1 MTIEEKDFVLE
12 PVSSDSNLFDL
23 RFYKKVKKR
32 DTGKF
37 EIELGD
43 PLYGLTL
50 SSALQR
56 IAMRRTAKKYEEENI
71 TLSTY
76 LKELIRNQ
84 TELRKLVGDETP
96 EKFDTGD

>member
-23 RFYKKVKKR
+23 RFYKRVKKR

-84 TELRKLVGDETP
+84 AELRKLVGDETP

>member
-56 IAMRRTAKKYEEENI
+56 IAMRRTAKKYEEDNI

-84 TELRKLVGDETP
+84 AELRKLVGDETP

>member
-12 PVSSDSNLFDL
+12 PVNSDSNLFDL
-23 RFYKKVKKR
+23 RFYKRVKKR

-50 SSALQR
+50 TSALQR
-56 IAMRRTAKKYEEENI
+56 IAMRRTAKKYEEDNI
-71 TLSTY
+71 TLFTY
-76 LKELIRNQ
+76 LKELLKNQ
-84 TELRKLVGDETP
+84 AELRKLLSEEPP
-96 EKFDTGD
+96 ENFDTGD

>member
-12 PVSSDSNLFDL
+12 PVSNDSNLFDL

-71 TLSTY
+71 TLFTY

-84 TELRKLVGDETP
+84 AALRKLVGDETP
-96 EKFDTGD
+96 ENFDTGD

>member
-1 MTIEEKDFVLE
+1 MVIEEKDFVLE

-23 RFYKKVKKR
+23 RFYKRVKKR

-71 TLSTY
+71 TLFTY
-76 LKELIRNQ
+76 LKELTKNQ
-84 TELRKLVGDETP
+84 AELRKLVGDEVP

>member
-1 MTIEEKDFVLE
+1 MVIEEKDFVLE

-50 SSALQR
+50 TSALQR

-71 TLSTY
+71 TLFTY
-76 LKELIRNQ
+76 LKELIKNQ
-84 TELRKLVGDETP
+84 AELRKIVGDEIP

>member
-12 PVSSDSNLFDL
+12 PVSNDSNLFDL

-37 EIELGD
+37 ETELGD

-71 TLSTY
+71 TLQTY
-76 LKELIRNQ
+76 LKALLRNQ
-84 TELRKLVGDETP
+84 AELRKLVGDETP

>member
-76 LKELIRNQ
+76 LKELIKNQ
-84 TELRKLVGDETP
+84 AELRKLVGDETP